1 MRYQKTV
8 RMHVAI
14 DADQFNFLS
23 RLVEE
28 SRSNYSQVVR
38 EILDKVMKE
47 KGGLNERISSNHEAV
62 WKD

>member
-23 RLVEE
+23 KLVEE

-47 KGGLNERISSNHEAV
+47 NGNERDSKVSNKKSDV
-62 WKD
+62 KQ